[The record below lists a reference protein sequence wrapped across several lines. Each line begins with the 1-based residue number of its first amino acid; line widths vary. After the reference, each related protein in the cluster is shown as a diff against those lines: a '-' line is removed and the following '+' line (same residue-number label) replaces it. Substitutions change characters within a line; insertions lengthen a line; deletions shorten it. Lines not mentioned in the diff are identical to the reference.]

1 VDLAVLTNGAPAG
14 AQSGVPHADLLAA
27 FAEATVA
34 EDDEALARARE
45 RLRAA
50 LGPEAVVDAAGVTSN
65 FERMVRVADAT
76 GIPLDAPVAALTAD
90 VRREL
95 GIDRFAASAL
105 TPEPGP
111 LARWLARRLAPL
123 VPRMMRASVR
133 VWRRVA
139 RR

>member
-1 VDLAVLTNGAPAG
+1 VLTKGAPAG
-14 AQSGVPHADLLAA
+14 AASGVPHAEVLAA
-27 FAEATVA
+27 FAEATVG
-34 EDDEALARARE
+34 EDDTALARARE

-90 VRREL
+90 ARSQL
-95 GIDRFAASAL
+95 GIDRYAASAY
-105 TPEPGP
+105 TPVPSAAARA
-111 LARWLARRLAPL
+111 LARLLAPL
-123 VPRMMRASVR
+123 LPRLMRASVR
-133 VWRRVA
+133 IWRLAA